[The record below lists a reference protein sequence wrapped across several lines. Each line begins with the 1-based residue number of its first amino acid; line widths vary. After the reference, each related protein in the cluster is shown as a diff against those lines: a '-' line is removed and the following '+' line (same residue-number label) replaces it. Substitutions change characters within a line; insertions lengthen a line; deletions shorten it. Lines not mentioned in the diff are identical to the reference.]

1 MKFVTTRFN
10 PVTRMLLAAGMLLAA
25 LPGQAETINLQ
36 QAVQMSLAA
45 DPRIKEREQVVEAAR
60 GMLQE
65 VRGNAGWRVSANA
78 FIGLAPKAEGG
89 FFQNQGGDNNTCNT
103 PPCALNSSGDDW
115 NGVSDW
121 THLDFA
127 LTKPLYTFGKI
138 ERYGEAAQGNVDL
151 KRGELKQ
158 TRGDTVYDTK
168 RAYYGYL
175 TSRDIRI
182 FLEDMQGRLNWAI
195 KSVERNLE
203 EETGESRQSD
213 LYALQTAKGMLAK
226 YVHQSRA
233 IEKISLDGL
242 KVLTGTGLK
251 AELAVADDRIE
262 PVAFPQ
268 IELAELQSRALLE
281 RPEMQ
286 QLEAGLRTRRALVAA
301 KKADRMPDV
310 YAGVVGQFNYAS
322 QRERLDNSYLNDP
335 FNGGGLT
342 PVVGVKWDGVFGA
355 TSARVNQAQAELEA
369 LNHKK
374 AFAVAGIPFEVGEA
388 YANARANHDSQRDL
402 AEGAAAARRWMVAS
416 LADFSAGLESADN
429 VADAIKN
436 YALAQTE
443 YLRTV
448 NDYNMNVAQLARL
461 TGELW

>member
-1 MKFVTTRFN
+1 MTFNTLTRAC
-10 PVTRMLLAAGMLLAA
+10 VAAGLLLTTVSA
-25 LPGQAETINLQ
+25 QAETVNLQ
-36 QAVQMSLAA
+36 QAVAMSLAA

-60 GMLQE
+60 GMMQE
-65 VRGNAGWRVSANA
+65 VQGNAGWRVSANA
-78 FIGLAPKAEGG
+78 FVGLAPKVEGG
-89 FFQNQGGDNNTCNT
+89 FYQNG
-103 PPCALNSSGDDW
+103 ALSSGSGGIPRSDGDRI

-127 LTKPLYTFGKI
+127 LIKPLYTFGKI
-138 ERYGEAAQGNVDL
+138 ERYGEAAQGNIDL

-175 TSRDIRI
+175 TARDTRA
-182 FLEDMQGRLNWAI
+182 FLEDMQGRLDQAVR
-195 KSVERNLE
+195 SVERQLKE
-203 EETGESRQSD
+203 DTGESKQSD
-213 LYALQTAKGMLAK
+213 LYALQSAKSLLAK
-226 YVHQSRA
+226 YVYQSRA

-242 KVLTGTGLK
+242 KVLTGAGLK
-251 AELAVADDRIE
+251 SDLTVADDRIE

-268 IELAELQSRALLE
+268 LELAELQSRALLD

-286 QLEAGLRTRRALVAA
+286 QLEAGLRARRALVAA

-310 YAGVVGQFNYAS
+310 YAGVIGQFNYAS
-322 QRERLDNSYLNDP
+322 QRDRLDNPYINDP

-342 PVVGVKWDGVFGA
+342 PIVGVKWDTVFGVA
-355 TSARVNQAQAELEA
+355 SARVNQAQSELEA
-369 LNHKK
+369 INHKK

-388 YANARANHDSQRDL
+388 YAHAKANYDSQL
-402 AEGAAAARRWMVAS
+402 ALSEGSSAARRWMVAS
-416 LADFSAGLESADN
+416 LADFSAGVETADK
-429 VADAIKN
+429 VADALKN
-436 YALAQTE
+436 YVLTQTE

-461 TGELW
+461 TGELK

>member
-1 MKFVTTRFN
+1 MIRNALTR
-10 PVTRMLLAAGMLLAA
+10 TLLAAGVLLAA
-25 LPGQAETINLQ
+25 LPAQAETINLQ
-36 QAVQMSLAA
+36 QAVEMSLAA
-45 DPRIKEREQVVEAAR
+45 DPRIKEREQVIEAAR

-65 VRGNAGWRVSANA
+65 VQGNAGWRMSANA
-78 FIGLAPKAEGG
+78 FVGLAPKVEGG
-89 FFQNQGGDNNTCNT
+89 FYQDGNTYSGTT
-103 PPCALNSSGDDW
+103 PRSDGNSF

-127 LTKPLYTFGKI
+127 LIKPLFTFGKI
-138 ERYGEAAQGNVDL
+138 ERYGEAAQGNIDL

-168 RAYYGYL
+168 RAYFGYL
-175 TSRDIRI
+175 TARDTRV

-195 KSVERNLE
+195 ESVERNLE

-233 IEKISLDGL
+233 VEKISLDGL
-242 KVLTGTGLK
+242 KVLTGAGLK
-251 AELAVADDRIE
+251 SELTVADARIE

-268 IELAELQSRALLE
+268 LELAEFQSRALLE

-286 QLEAGLRTRRALVAA
+286 QLEAGLRARRALVAA

-310 YAGVVGQFNYAS
+310 YAGVIGQFNYAS
-322 QRERLDNSYLNDP
+322 QRERLDNPYLNDP

-342 PVVGVKWDGVFGA
+342 PVVGVKWDSVFGV

-388 YANARANHDSQRDL
+388 YANARANHDSQR
-402 AEGAAAARRWMVAS
+402 
-416 LADFSAGLESADN
+416 
-429 VADAIKN
+429 
-436 YALAQTE
+436 
-443 YLRTV
+443 
-448 NDYNMNVAQLARL
+448 
-461 TGELW
+461 